1 MKKCSSFRKMHY
13 ITVIVHLTLGTIEI
27 EIVISLSHIRDEHL
41 HLFLVG
47 KIITYHYSNCSEK
60 KAGEQIK

>member
-1 MKKCSSFRKMHY
+1 MHD

-47 KIITYHYSNCSEK
+47 KIITDHYSNCSEK
-60 KAGEQIK
+60 KAGE

>member
-1 MKKCSSFRKMHY
+1 MKKYSSFRNMND

-47 KIITYHYSNCSEK
+47 KIITDHYSNCSEK

>member
-1 MKKCSSFRKMHY
+1 MKKCSSFRNMHD

-27 EIVISLSHIRDEHL
+27 EIVMFHIRDEHL

-47 KIITYHYSNCSEK
+47 KIITDHYSNCSEK
-60 KAGEQIK
+60 KAGE